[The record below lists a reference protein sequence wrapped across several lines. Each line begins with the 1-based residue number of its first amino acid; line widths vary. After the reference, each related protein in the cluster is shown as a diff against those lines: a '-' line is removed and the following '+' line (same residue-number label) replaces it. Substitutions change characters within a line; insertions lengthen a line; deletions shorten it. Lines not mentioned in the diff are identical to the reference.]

1 MNNLLFFEAVMC
13 LINSFVLQIY
23 VLISINRDLVK
34 HTSAK
39 SNAKRQQR
47 FGD

>member
-1 MNNLLFFEAVMC
+1 MFNKFFCATN
-13 LINSFVLQIY
+13 I
-23 VLISINRDLVK
+23 LISINRDLVK